1 MTISKDKDRL
11 QSVTGDE
18 ALQLLKEGNKR
29 FLDHQF
35 LHRDFEAERQETS
48 GGQFP
53 FAVIL
58 SCIDSRLP
66 TEIIFDQGIGD
77 IFNIRIAGNV
87 VNEDVLGSLEFSCKL
102 AGAKLILVLGHTS
115 CGAVKG
121 ACDQVELGKLTGL
134 LEKIEPAVKAVK
146 TPPAVLRD
154 SSNIDFVNEVARKN
168 VSLTMENILNQ
179 SSILKEMI
187 ESNDVKM
194 TGAMYNIET
203 GMVDFDILS

>member
-1 MTISKDKDRL
+1 MIVSKDKDSR
-11 QSVTGDE
+11 QFMTGDE
-18 ALQLLKEGNKR
+18 ALNLLKEGNKR
-29 FLDHQF
+29 FLNHQF
-35 LHRDFEAERQETS
+35 LHRDFESERQETS
-48 GGQFP
+48 AAQFP

-77 IFNIRIAGNV
+77 IFNVRIAGNV

-121 ACDQVELGKLTGL
+121 ACDHVKIGKLTGL
-134 LEKIEPAVKAVK
+134 LEKIEPAVQAVK

-154 SSNIDFVNEVARKN
+154 SSNEVFVNEVARKN
-168 VSLTMENILNQ
+168 VLLTMENIMRQ
-179 SSILKEMI
+179 SAILREMI
-187 ESNDVKM
+187 ETNKVKM
-194 TGAMYNIET
+194 TGSMYNIET
-203 GMVDFDILS
+203 GIVDFDILS